1 MNEDD
6 LEKCIVYISYQTGC
20 TKDEVRE
27 AIQRMLMVS
36 EELDRRMSECAL
48 RLSEL
53 FDTVGIMIENRPP
66 EVIKKELKYEK
77 NPMRI
82 KQLNKELNEAYRN
95 IRRKDVTFKD

>member
-6 LEKCIVYISYQTGC
+6 LEKCIVYVSNVTGY

-27 AIQRMLMVS
+27 AIQRMVGAS
-36 EELDRRMSECAL
+36 EELVKQMSECAL
-48 RLSEL
+48 KITEEL
-53 FDTVGIMIENRPP
+53 FGTVGITLESRPP

-95 IRRKDVTFKD
+95 IRRM